1 MSKII
6 DGINV
11 YTKNEAKAL
20 KGLVKGIMKSDG
32 SPNCT
37 VHYIAKEDRIPFGY
51 TDKCFVMYKMR
62 DDNGLYSKYR
72 IPGTREKIPAL
83 LAEGY
88 IMKKPADHLMNK
100 KEFTWNKPS
109 KHSVKKISLNDNLLD
124 VFTEDN
130 DAIDCECVGYHKN
143 FVFMKSSSGDEYV
156 VPLKKSVFN
165 KFLKNKTEKKIVV
178 SNPLMKNIYEEY
190 KRDNNLQKFCES
202 VEKNASGI
210 AALSHEDFNKLF
222 EVDKSTIDVS
232 RLPNL
237 KADIRAAL
245 NPSSPTKVYRC
256 PVTRKFMLANVMYSY
271 RTCGLVSTCRQYL
284 M

>member
-37 VHYIAKEDRIPFGY
+37 VHYIAKEDRVPFGY
-51 TDKCFVMYKMR
+51 TDKGFTMYKMCE
-62 DDNGLYSKYR
+62 NGMYKQYR
-72 IPGTREKIPAL
+72 FPGVYEEMKDYIP
-83 LAEGY
+83 EGY
-88 IMKKPADHLMNK
+88 IRQKPDAHLLNK
-100 KEFTWNKPS
+100 RQFSWNKPS

-210 AALSHEDFNKLF
+210 AALSHEDFNQIF

-245 NPSSPTKVYRC
+245 NPSSPAKVYRC